1 MNEVA
6 NIFDME
12 PAVPLENGLEPH
24 TQKTSAPALPP
35 INRLAFPLRGN
46 SINRIVDASQSLL
59 ALIARIPDVAEFNN
73 IDHLHRDIKA
83 EIESLELE
91 LHRDGYDRATILAH
105 RYCLCSAIDEAVM
118 CSKWG
123 EESDWSERSLL
134 ALFHSETW
142 GGEKFFIVLGRLMR
156 DPPRYIELIEFL
168 YLLLCLGF
176 EGKYRVMHNGRTQLE
191 DVIREVHDAIRK
203 ERGDAPETLVS
214 FRDRVF
220 EKVHFVHRQTP
231 VSVIWIVF
239 ACLCALTFAG
249 FYYAIDQYTDS
260 VVDQLKNM
268 L

>member
-6 NIFDME
+6 SIFEME
-12 PAVPLENGLEPH
+12 PAKTLDATPAT
-24 TQKTSAPALPP
+24 TQKSLPP
-35 INRLAFPLRGN
+35 SLQLSNRLAFPLRGN
-46 SINRIVDASQSLL
+46 SVNKIVDASQSLL
-59 ALIARIPDVAEFNN
+59 ALIARIPDVSEFNN

-91 LHRDGYDRATILAH
+91 LHREGYDRATILAH

-156 DPPRYIELIEFL
+156 DPPRYVELIEFL

-214 FRDRVF
+214 FRDKVF
-220 EKVHFVHRQTP
+220 DKVHFIRRQTP
-231 VSVIWIVF
+231 VSYIWIVF
-239 ACLCALTFAG
+239 ACLCVATFAG
-249 FYYAIDQYTDS
+249 FYYAIDQYTDT
-260 VVDQLKNM
+260 VVEQLKNM